1 MLTVHVNVSEED
13 GGGGLSSRGVQSV
26 PNIPLIRDLLG
37 SEQVNVWRLTS
48 EAVMI
53 PRKGFAF
60 AIVIS
65 GRAESFTRL
74 FEPENKQVAMTCRT
88 TRCGQLVSLYS
99 HQRRPSSTCETLP
112 NNY

>member
-1 MLTVHVNVSEED
+1 MLTVHVNVSEEG

-74 FEPENKQVAMTCRT
+74 FEPEKQA
-88 TRCGQLVSLYS
+88 GSNDLQNQLVSLYS
-99 HQRRPSSTCETLP
+99 HQRRLSSTCETLP